1 MQVLIIVIAF
11 IYSHYISQFKSSIKS
26 RYNQQS
32 NCICTINVFIRSYHI
47 YTDTDTNIDS
57 SIDFQGAKNITYVC
71 NQHIHIQK
79 LNTIS
84 AYTHT
89 IVCISRTQ
97 LNSITSSLAPNL
109 SSCISLSIPPTP
121 PSNTPSN
128 LLPAQS
134 NLLSAQS
141 KLYSSNL
148 STQSNLLSASI
159 LICLCSLLCILCKQ
173 LLPLCHIMKIL
184 LFTLLL
190 TMPIV
195 NGTCDTN
202 CEDCGMNIMACMNS
216 TQDCG
221 YKLQPGGGMVTA
233 AGCYPRCECESEPGR
248 TQPICDGQQQCECR
262 GDLDSGDQTN
272 NGSFCGAD
280 SSGNILCQWDAGGG
294 MMSGHC
300 EFLPSINPTLAPTHA
315 PSISPT
321 QPPSNASS
329 ISPSISPTQ
338 APSLSPLL
346 APSLAPTQA
355 PSVNPTVYPTQS
367 PTIAPSISPTIAP
380 SISPSIA
387 PSISPSIAPSIS
399 PSIAPSI

>member
-89 IVCISRTQ
+89 IVCISRT

-195 NGTCDTN
+195 NGTIT
-202 CEDCGMNIMACMNS
+202 
-216 TQDCG
+216 
-221 YKLQPGGGMVTA
+221 
-233 AGCYPRCECESEPGR
+233 
-248 TQPICDGQQQCECR
+248 
-262 GDLDSGDQTN
+262 
-272 NGSFCGAD
+272 
-280 SSGNILCQWDAGGG
+280 
-294 MMSGHC
+294 
-300 EFLPSINPTLAPTHA
+300 
-315 PSISPT
+315 PT
-321 QPPSNASS
+321 Q
-329 ISPSISPTQ
+329 IPT
-338 APSLSPLL
+338 
-346 APSLAPTQA
+346 
-355 PSVNPTVYPTQS
+355 VNPTAIPTVNPTAIPTVNPTAIPTVNPTAIPTVN
-367 PTIAPSISPTIAP
+367 PTIPTVNP
-380 SISPSIA
+380 T
-387 PSISPSIAPSIS
+387 
-399 PSIAPSI
+399 